1 MKKADLHTSFDS
13 IFIIQCDNICSQRK
27 SYSVSEYERGDIMT
41 PIGISRKVDSLG
53 RIVLPKE
60 IRRFFNI
67 NENEDVEILTTTDG
81 ILIKKPNYEVKK
93 IERED

>member
-1 MKKADLHTSFDS
+1 MKKADLHTSFDN
-13 IFIIQCDNICSQRK
+13 IFIIRCVNICSQRK

-67 NENEDVEILTTTDG
+67 NENENVEILTTTDG
-81 ILIKKPNYEVKK
+81 ILIKKPKYEVKK
-93 IERED
+93 IECED